1 MFKMF
6 NLSSLTNLLDRLY
19 FLLKKLNILLF
30 LGVIFLVI
38 LWSQIPFNQAISLST
53 PAVAIGSEAQN
64 KTVVEVVVA
73 DGSLKTFLAGL
84 RAARL
89 VETLIGEGPFTVFAP
104 SDAAFAA
111 LGRETVKDLFEPEDR
126 DKLIKV
132 LNYHIVPG
140 KIAASDLKSGDV
152 KTLAGN
158 SVKIKVIPSIVMVN
172 DAKVVRADIQ
182 AQNGIVHVIDKVM
195 LPPEL

>member
-1 MFKMF
+1 MFNMF
-6 NLSSLTNLLDRLY
+6 NLSLVTNLLDRLY
-19 FLLKKLNILLF
+19 FFIKKLNILLF

-38 LWSQIPFNQAISLST
+38 LWSQIPFTQAISLST

>member
-1 MFKMF
+1 MFNMF
-6 NLSSLTNLLDRLY
+6 NLSLVTNLLDRLY
-19 FLLKKLNILLF
+19 FFIKKLNILLF

-38 LWSQIPFNQAISLST
+38 LWSQIPFTQAISLST

-64 KTVVEVVVA
+64 KTIVEVVVA
-73 DGSLKTFLAGL
+73 NGSLKTFLAGL